1 MAGQSERQHVGADGM
16 RRSGSAANG
25 DERKGREVWMGFQIR
40 IAVHAAGEK
49 EASASAHAL
58 PLLLHLPRPGLW

>member
-1 MAGQSERQHVGADGM
+1 MYCKINFH
-16 RRSGSAANG
+16 AANG
-25 DERKGREVWMGFQIR
+25 DERKGRAVWMGFQIR

-58 PLLLHLPRPGLW
+58 PLLLHLPRPGLR